1 MMKIQALL
9 RALLCLLSLL
19 GAGCTTDRQ
28 TDPAATATE
37 ELLVT
42 NAVDRSV
49 EGISVTFPPDSK
61 VFVDTQY
68 YDTDGAVRPKYAIAA
83 VRDQLLR
90 RGAHLVNERKD
101 ADAVVEL
108 RSGAQSIDHTS
119 FLIGVPSFP
128 IPIPLAGTLEFP
140 EIALF
145 KIDKQTGKS
154 SLALTAYD
162 QKAGTLVS
170 STGTQYGEAH
180 LRKYVI
186 LLVSWTNSDIAPG
199 GP

>member
-1 MMKIQALL
+1 MPITTRLA
-9 RALLCLLSLL
+9 LL
-19 GAGCTTDRQ
+19 GALLLAAACTTDRQ

-49 EGISVTFPPDSK
+49 QNIHVVFPPDSR
-61 VFVDTQY
+61 VFVDTEY
-68 YDTDGAVRPKYAIAA
+68 YDTDGAVRPKYAIGT
-83 VRDQLLR
+83 VRDALLR
-90 RGAHLVNERKD
+90 SGAHLVDDRKD
-101 ADAVVEL
+101 ADTVVDL
-108 RSGAQSIDHTS
+108 RAAAQSIDHTS
-119 FLIGVPSFP
+119 FLIGIPSFP

-145 KIDKQTGKS
+145 KIDRQTGKS

-162 QKAGTLVS
+162 QKSGTLVA
-170 STGTQYGEAH
+170 STGAEYGEAH
-180 LRKYVI
+180 IRKYVI
-186 LLVSWTNSDIAPG
+186 FLVSWSNSDVEPG

>member
-1 MMKIQALL
+1 MPMNPRLAPAGALL
-9 RALLCLLSLL
+9 LL
-19 GAGCTTDRQ
+19 AAACTTERQ
-28 TDPAATATE
+28 TEPAATATE

-49 EGISVTFPPDSK
+49 QNIHVDFPADSK

-68 YDTDGAVRPKYAIAA
+68 YDMDGAVRPKYAIAA
-83 VRDQLLR
+83 VREALLHS
-90 RGAHLVNERKD
+90 GAHLTEDRKD
-101 ADAVVEL
+101 ADTVVEL
-108 RSGAQSIDHTS
+108 RAAAQSIDHNS

-128 IPIPLAGTLEFP
+128 VPIPLAGTLEFP

-162 QKAGTLVS
+162 RKNGTLVAA
-170 STGTQYGEAH
+170 TGPRYGEVH
-180 LRKYVI
+180 IRKYVI
-186 LLVSWTNSDIAPG
+186 FLVSWSNSDVKPG